1 MKNSEMFPTV
11 KFFFGVCTKTC
22 TMGESGWLFIFH
34 EQKENIGNRN
44 NSSPHLLTK
53 IHSVARAK
61 LDLDRFFALQLD
73 LLLWQPRIP
82 YCHPPGRLLIF
93 QVTSLI
99 EAKQCFRHKR
109 IGHLRLP
116 QTPSGPLPGL
126 PRHPPGSPGIYG
138 NILVIGMKP
147 GIYPTDFGL
156 KIWVRW
162 FSTQYSSSTSTS
174 LHYSAL

>member
-1 MKNSEMFPTV
+1 MFPTV

-22 TMGESGWLFIFH
+22 TMRRSGCLLIFH

-53 IHSVARAK
+53 ILSVARAK

-73 LLLWQPRIP
+73 LLLWQSRIP

-99 EAKQCFRHKR
+99 EAKQC
-109 IGHLRLP
+109 LP
-116 QTPSGPLPGL
+116 QTPLGPSPGL

-147 GIYPTDFGL
+147 AIYPTDFGL
-156 KIWVRW
+156 KISVRW
-162 FSTQYSSSTSTS
+162 FSTHYSSSTSTS